1 MVEEDLF
8 LFLPPPCMSLQVL
21 DTTALHPGELLRVY
35 QQQVKFPV
43 ESQVIQLVGIYEPGN
58 HQAYGGYYYDK
69 LRDVQEDQF
78 IPLMVSA
85 RYRTSLLAGHTCTVR
100 GTLQRKMR
108 QGAMM
113 SVHLVVSGLQD
124 MVLMEER
131 SEASRAKSALLES
144 RLERP
149 FYDFEKIIREKV
161 EAQEKVQLV
170 VITGKTS
177 IVDQE
182 FEQAKGPSD
191 TWLDLHYLYTSMRD
205 PEQIKET
212 LVMAEALQPD
222 AVVLMRGGG
231 EGLEVFNEPN
241 LLSSFMALPFLW
253 ATALGHAK
261 DVLFAKQLADKA
273 FDTPT
278 AFGFFLRQAVEASV
292 WSREHQKA
300 LLSKE
305 IGGQFQQQIATQTDQ
320 NQRLTE
326 LLNQREAV
334 VEKMQQEVARLFEVQ
349 RAQVLEH
356 QTYVLSLQQKQDEE
370 NRRQEEILQRLERR
384 NRLLMGLLV
393 GVVVLGMVVL
403 WWGLRR

>member
-1 MVEEDLF
+1 MAEEDLF
-8 LFLPPPCMSLQVL
+8 FFLLPHNMSSQVL
-21 DTTALHPGELLRVY
+21 DATALHPGELLRIY
-35 QQQVKFPV
+35 QQQVKFPL

-85 RYRTSLLAGHTCTVR
+85 RYRASLLAGHVCTVR

-108 QGAMM
+108 QGALL
-113 SVHLVVSGLQD
+113 SVHLVVSGVQD
-124 MVLMEER
+124 MVFLEESSAETR
-131 SEASRAKSALLES
+131 ARASLLEA

-149 FYDFEKIIREKV
+149 FYDFEKLIREKI
-161 EAQEKVQLV
+161 ELQQKVQVV

-182 FEQAKGPSD
+182 FEQAKGPSE
-191 TWLDLHYLYTSMRD
+191 TWLDLQYLYTSMRD
-205 PEQIKET
+205 PQQIKET

-231 EGLEVFNEPN
+231 EGLDVFNDPS
-241 LLSSFMALPFLW
+241 LLSAFMALPFLW

-261 DVLFAKQLADKA
+261 DVLFAKQLADKT

-292 WSREHQKA
+292 MSREHQKA
-300 LLSKE
+300 LLTQE
-305 IGGQFQQQIATQTDQ
+305 ISNQFQQQIATQTEQ
-320 NQRLTE
+320 NQRLTAV
-326 LLNQREAV
+326 LNQREAL
-334 VEKMQQEVARLFEVQ
+334 VEKMQLEVRRLFDGQ
-349 RAQVLEH
+349 QQQMQEH
-356 QTYVLSLQQKQDEE
+356 QQSLLEMRNQLTLAGQKHQEDLSNMQK
-370 NRRQEEILQRLERR
+370 R
-384 NRLLMGLLV
+384 NQKLVWALLGTSAMALLT
-393 GVVVLGMVVL
+393 LIWKWFL
-403 WWGLRR
+403 